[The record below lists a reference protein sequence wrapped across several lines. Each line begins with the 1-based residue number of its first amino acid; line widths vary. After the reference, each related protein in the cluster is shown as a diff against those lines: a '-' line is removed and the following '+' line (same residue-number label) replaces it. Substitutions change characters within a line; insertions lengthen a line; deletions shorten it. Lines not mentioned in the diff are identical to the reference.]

1 MATKI
6 DIENV
11 NETLYNINGKNN
23 FDTNIKQTFKLDF
36 NFDILNE
43 PMPEFLQKKKD
54 DNFFLNAK
62 NYAYKRKYNE
72 INNNE
77 YSFPGGLSLKLK

>member
-1 MATKI
+1 MSNKI
-6 DIENV
+6 EIEN
-11 NETLYNINGKNN
+11 ETENNINGKNN
-23 FDTNIKQTFKLDF
+23 FDTNIKQTFKLEF

-72 INNNE
+72 INSDCN
-77 YSFPGGLSLKLK
+77 YSYHGKAKPKMF